1 MMRGRGERPAT
12 RPSAVLRSTG
22 FGDAAVEETARL
34 TESIKELLSGGREE
48 RLGQILEDAY
58 PADVATALR
67 ELPVPERVHVFR
79 LLPPTQAGAVLSE
92 LDDQT
97 LLELVRAL
105 DEHEVSRILDRMP
118 PDHVVEVVE
127 ELPKE
132 QADKILDLM
141 EEEKSEEVQELLEY
155 PENTAGRL
163 MSREFVAVHENAT
176 VAQAIEHIRKA
187 ATGDDAFYLY
197 VVDDHDHLVGLV
209 PLHRLLTA
217 DPAVPVR
224 AIRKEDVES
233 VPVDTDQ
240 EEVARLVQRYNVIEV
255 PVVDGN
261 HRLLGT
267 ISVDD
272 VIDVIHEEATED
284 IQRLGG
290 VPGDETVLDPPEAV
304 FAKRLVWRMINLGTA
319 VLAASVIG
327 VFETSIQALATLAV
341 FMPIVAS
348 MGGIGTT
355 QTATVVI
362 RGIALGEMTAG
373 VLRRVL
379 YKEVWLAFMTGMAN
393 GLVLAL
399 IAYLWKGSWLL
410 AIILGVA
417 LVFNM
422 VVAAV
427 VGTLVPIALKT
438 FRVDPAIA
446 SSVIITTFTD
456 VCGFFSFLGLATLMI
471 RFLL

>member
-1 MMRGRGERPAT
+1 
-12 RPSAVLRSTG
+12 
-22 FGDAAVEETARL
+22 VEATARL
-34 TESIKELLSGGREE
+34 LESIKELLSGGREE

-58 PADVATALR
+58 PADIAVALR
-67 ELPVPERVHVFR
+67 ELPEPERVHVFR
-79 LLPPTQAGAVLSE
+79 LLPATQAGTVLSE

-197 VVDDHDHLVGLV
+197 VVDDHDHLIGLV

-217 DPAVPVR
+217 DPATPLR
-224 AIRKEDVES
+224 TIRTDDVAS
-233 VPVDTDQ
+233 VPVETDQ
-240 EEVARLVQRYNVIEV
+240 EEVARRVQRYNLIEV
-255 PVVDGN
+255 PVVDGS

-290 VPGDETVLDPPEAV
+290 VSGDETVLDPPEAV

-327 VFETSIQALATLAV
+327 LFETSIQALAALAI

-379 YKEVWLAFMTGMAN
+379 WKEVWLAFMTGMAN

-410 AIILGVA
+410 AVILGVA
-417 LVFNM
+417 LLFNM
-422 VVAAV
+422 VVAAA

-446 SSVIITTFTD
+446 SSVILTTFTD
-456 VCGFFSFLGLATLMI
+456 VCGFFSFLGLATLLM

>member
-1 MMRGRGERPAT
+1 M
-12 RPSAVLRSTG
+12 
-22 FGDAAVEETARL
+22 EETARL
-34 TESIKELLSGGREE
+34 TESIKELLGGGREE
-48 RLGQILEDAY
+48 RLGQVLEDAY
-58 PADVATALR
+58 PADIAAALR

-79 LLPPTQAGAVLSE
+79 LLAPTHAGAVLSE

-105 DEHEVSRILDRMP
+105 DEHEVSRILDQMP

-132 QADKILDLM
+132 QADKILDLL

-187 ATGDDAFYLY
+187 ASGDDAFYLY

-217 DPAVPVR
+217 DPAMPVR
-224 AIRKEDVES
+224 AIRREDLES
-233 VPVDTDQ
+233 VTVDTDQ

-255 PVVDGN
+255 PVVDGS

-290 VPGDETVLDPPEAV
+290 VPGDETVLDPPEHV
-304 FAKRLVWRMINLGTA
+304 FTKRLVWRLINLGTA

-327 VFETSIQALATLAV
+327 LFEASIRSLATLAI

-355 QTATVVI
+355 QTATVVV

-373 VLRRVL
+373 ILGRVL
-379 YKEVWLAFMTGMAN
+379 WKELWLGFMTGVAN
-393 GLVLAL
+393 GLVLAV

-410 AIILGVA
+410 SFILGLS
-417 LVFNM
+417 LVFNL

-427 VGTLVPIALKT
+427 VGTLVPVALKA

-456 VCGFFSFLGLATLMI
+456 VFGFFSFLGLATLLI